1 MPQMVKN
8 TLFLLSGFLFTF
20 SQQIFAVEE
29 QSGTSLKDIEGV
41 WTKQEDPKNNVPSF
55 ESGFYKIIVGGLHRV
70 LWIRDGVLTRM
81 HGGEVNFDGEIM
93 IESPSYSTANNSLR
107 DRSFI
112 FKVNTEK
119 DTFHQLGIPGSGSFE
134 NLEEKWNRI
143 GKDRAD
149 IEGVWTRILDNGN
162 MMQKVI
168 VDNFWQWVLVNPR
181 TNDVVGSLGGT
192 YSIKDEEYVET
203 TLFKMEGEFGDWE
216 VGRKWKANYSVK
228 SNKLSLQTYSEGGQ
242 SERTEKWSKM
252 DAQSVS
258 EHYAKGGFATL
269 SSFEKWISLFSGTW
283 EGEVASTIADSN
295 LGKNSNPYTVRF
307 ASDIDVELNILLGHG
322 IGPNGLSHLTTFY
335 DPAAMKIVQLN
346 LGSDGTVT
354 KSLIHPDENAWLRTS
369 TYTRRNGQKSTL
381 NSSLDFSEN
390 NNTMTIQISGE
401 IDGAIVAKQT
411 NVWRRV
417 Q

>member
-1 MPQMVKN
+1 MLKI
-8 TLFLLSGFLFTF
+8 TLFLLSGFLLAF
-20 SQQIFAVEE
+20 SQQVVAAEE
-29 QSGTSLKDIEGV
+29 QSNTSLNDIEGV
-41 WTKQEDPKNNVPSF
+41 WTKQEDPKNHVPSF
-55 ESGFYKIIVGGLHRV
+55 ENGFYKIIVGGVHRV

-93 IESPSYSTANNSLR
+93 IESPAYSTANNNLR

-112 FKVNTEK
+112 FKVNAVK

-143 GKDRAD
+143 GKDQTD

-162 MMQKVI
+162 MMQKII
-168 VDNFWQWVLVNPR
+168 VDNFWQFVLVNPR

-192 YSIKDEEYVET
+192 YSIKGEEYVET
-203 TLFKMEGEFGDWE
+203 TLFKMEGLFGDWE
-216 VGRKWKANYSVK
+216 LGRKWKANYSVK
-228 SNKLSLQTYSEGGQ
+228 NNKLSLQTHSEDGQ
-242 SERTEKWSKM
+242 SGRTENWSKM
-252 DAQSVS
+252 DAKSLSQ
-258 EHYAKGGFATL
+258 HYAKGGFATL
-269 SSFEKWISLFSGTW
+269 SSFKKWISLFSGTW
-283 EGEVASTIADSN
+283 EGKVASTIAESN
-295 LGKNSNPYTVRF
+295 LGKNSKPYTVRF
-307 ASDIDVELNILLGHG
+307 TSDIDVDLNILLGQG
-322 IGPNGLSHLTTFY
+322 IGPNGPSHMTTFY

-346 LGSDGTVT
+346 LGSDGTVS
-354 KSLIHPDENAWLRTS
+354 KSLIYPGDNAWLRTS
-369 TYTRRNGQKSTL
+369 TYTRQNGQKSTL
-381 NSSLDFSEN
+381 NSTLNFSEN